1 MKTFK
6 EIREA
11 CWKGYIQVGT
21 KEKNGRTVPNCV
33 PNPDGKIAK
42 QKKEEKIPK
51 GYHRMPDGSLM
62 KDSDHPKGAK
72 KENLSLAP
80 KGKGREAAKKLYK
93 ASYEEIKDELKE
105 VSPAQRRARKQASL
119 LRTMAKYRQASKMGI
134 PASQVNQRRSHPT
147 RKKT

>member
-1 MKTFK
+1 MNTTFK
-6 EIREA
+6 DIKKIREMS
-11 CWKGYIQVGT
+11 I
-21 KEKNGRTVPNCV
+21 NPN
-33 PNPDGKIAK
+33 D
-42 QKKEEKIPK
+42 KEEITASKKIPK
-51 GYHRMPDGSLM
+51 GYHRMPDGSIM

-93 ASYEEIKDELKE
+93 ASYEDLEVPNEEDELKE

-119 LRTMAKYRQASKMGI
+119 LKTMAKYRLAGKMGI